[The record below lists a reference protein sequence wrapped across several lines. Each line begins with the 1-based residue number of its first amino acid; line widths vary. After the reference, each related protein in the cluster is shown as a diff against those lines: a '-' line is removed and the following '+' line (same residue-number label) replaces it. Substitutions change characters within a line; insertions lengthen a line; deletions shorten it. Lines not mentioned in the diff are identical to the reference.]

1 MRTLHRAALAAILT
15 LSLGAARAT
24 PVTYTITSKISK
36 VNFSLAHQ
44 GFIPVSGTLKIAP
57 GSFVFDNQDW
67 SKSSVMVTK
76 PVKMLDMGDALW
88 NEQIRGD
95 DSWNKLFMSKAI
107 SFTSTKLER
116 KDDTHGLLYGNLTL
130 AGVTRPVVLQMQV
143 NKIGRN
149 QVSEFEA
156 IGISAMTTIKRSEFG
171 LDAYMDLVG
180 DELAVDIQVEAA
192 IGADKDAAKE
202 AMMNGD
208 KGMGKDMDMGLAS
221 MH

>member
-1 MRTLHRAALAAILT
+1 MRTLQRAILAACLT
-15 LSLGAARAT
+15 LSLGAAQAA

-67 SKSSVMVTK
+67 SKSTVMVNM
-76 PVKMLDMGDALW
+76 PVKMLDMGDGLW

-95 DSWNKLFMSKAI
+95 DAWDKLFKTRTI
-107 SFTSTKLER
+107 SFQSTKLER
-116 KDDTHGLLYGNLTL
+116 KDETHGLLYGNLTL
-130 AGVTRPVVLQMQV
+130 AGVTQPVVLQMQV

-149 QVSEFEA
+149 QISEFEA
-156 IGISAMTTIKRSEFG
+156 IGISASTTIKRSAFG
-171 LDAYMDLVG
+171 LDAYLDLVG
-180 DELAVDIQVEAA
+180 DELAVNIQLEAA
-192 IGADKDAAKE
+192 VGPDHDAAKE
-202 AMMNGD
+202 AMMNGE
-208 KGMGKDMDMGLAS
+208 KAMEMGKGS

>member
-1 MRTLHRAALAAILT
+1 MRTLHRAVLAAFLT
-15 LSLGAARAT
+15 LSIGAASAA

-67 SKSSVMVTK
+67 SKSSVMVAM
-76 PVKMLDMGDALW
+76 PVKMLDMGDGLW

-95 DSWNKLFMSKAI
+95 DSWDKLFKTRTI
-107 SFTSTKLER
+107 SFQSTRLER
-116 KDDTHGLLYGNLTL
+116 KDATHGLLYGNLTL
-130 AGVTRPVVLQMQV
+130 AGVTKPVVLQMQV

-149 QVSEFEA
+149 EVSEFDA
-156 IGISAMTTIKRSEFG
+156 IGITAMTTIKRSEFG

-180 DELAVDIQVEAA
+180 DELAVNIQVEAA
-192 IGADKDAAKE
+192 VGADQEAAKE
-202 AMMNGD
+202 AMMNGE
-208 KGMGKDMDMGLAS
+208 KAMDMGMSS